1 MLGLVKYCAP
11 SSLIGQKNANFNL
24 IHAYLASQIPALV
37 SIQVLRKTQVP
48 PSGPQSC
55 RQLAAS
61 FDAASGVKIKNLQ
74 SPISNDRQ
82 WSVKTWSVS
91 QNLRPPIIDDRP
103 WSVKTKTCVL
113 QFPMTDCGLSKLAT
127 FDYPWQTTMSQEQ
140 RTYMLQF
147 LLTDR
152 GLSSII
158 GSLKFWQTFVCHWK
172 SEDASLLT

>member
-24 IHAYLASQIPALV
+24 IHAYLVSQIPALV

-74 SPISNDRQ
+74 SPISNDRR

-91 QNLRPPIIDDRP
+91 QNLQTPISDDRP
-103 WSVKTKTCVL
+103 RSVKTKTCIL

-127 FDYPWQTTMSQEQ
+127 SDYPWQTAMSQEK
-140 RTYMLQF
+140 RTYMLKF
-147 LLTDR
+147 LLTDH
-152 GLSSII
+152 GLSLII
-158 GSLKFWQTFVCHWK
+158 GGCKFWQTFVCHWK
-172 SEDASLLT
+172 WEDATFLT